1 MRAFVFLGQGYPEVM
16 THFLAYLD
24 EFGHVGQ
31 YVSRTHA
38 QFKTSPVFGLGG
50 VLLPAEEV
58 REFAIFFYQL
68 KCQLLAWDIANE
80 NPRNL
85 PAYQWEKKG
94 SKLFTTRNV
103 TQYRSLRQATFR
115 LLNYIRKIGGHVIY
129 AGEHKTRSAR
139 QHYATATFKRQL
151 LHAVRTID
159 RYCSKSD
166 STFVLLL
173 DEQRAGN
180 EWRERNVEACTLAMF
195 EDVTEKCRCLIEPPL
210 QGESHLF
217 QTLQCADWICGLVG
231 RLMALAV
238 SPEEYPDWEPFDKYF
253 STRIS
258 EVALPG
264 SGLQHQPVEPT
275 SHKSPE
281 AKTEA

>member
-1 MRAFVFLGQGYPEVM
+1 M
-16 THFLAYLD
+16 THFVAYLD

-31 YVSRTHA
+31 YVSRTHSH
-38 QFKTSPVFGLGG
+38 FKTSPVFGLGG
-50 VLLPAEEV
+50 ILLPAEEV

-68 KCQLLAWDIANE
+68 KCQLLAWDITHE

-115 LLNYIRKIGGHVIY
+115 LLNHIRKIGGYVIY
-129 AGEHKTRSAR
+129 AGEHKTGPAK
-139 QHYATATFKRQL
+139 QHDATDTFKRQL

-159 RYCSKSD
+159 RYCTPSAL
-166 STFVLLL
+166 TFMLLL

-195 EDVTEKCRCLIEPPL
+195 EDATEKCRSLIEPPL

-231 RLMALAV
+231 RLMAISV
-238 SPEEYPDWEPFDKYF
+238 SPEEYPDWEPFDRYF
-253 STRIS
+253 SARIA

-264 SGLQHQPVEPT
+264 SGLQCNPVI
-275 SHKSPE
+275 SPVGKRPM
-281 AKTEA
+281 ARTEA

>member
-1 MRAFVFLGQGYPEVM
+1 M
-16 THFLAYLD
+16 THYVAYLD

-31 YVSRTHA
+31 YVSRNHPH
-38 QFKTSPVFGLGG
+38 FKTSPVFGLGG

-68 KCQLLAWDIANE
+68 KCQLLAWDISND

-94 SKLFTTRNV
+94 SKLFTTRNI
-103 TQYRSLRQATFR
+103 THYRSLRQATFR
-115 LLNYIRKIGGHVIY
+115 ILTRIGKVGGHVIY
-129 AGEHKTRSAR
+129 AGEHK
-139 QHYATATFKRQL
+139 ATSLTHNATSTFKRQL
-151 LHAVRTID
+151 LHAVRKID
-159 RYCSKSD
+159 RFCTRTD
-166 STFVLLL
+166 STFMVLL

-195 EDVTEKCRCLIEPPL
+195 EDPAEKCRGLIEPPL

-217 QTLQCADWICGLVG
+217 QTLQCADWLCGLIG

-238 SPEEYPDWEPFDKYF
+238 SPEEFPDWEPFDRYF
-253 STRIS
+253 STRIAHL
-258 EVALPG
+258 ALPG
-264 SGLQHQPVEPT
+264 SGLQKQ
-275 SHKSPE
+275 SE
-281 AKTEA
+281 AAASSEAAKATLDA